1 MAKQKL
7 FRKAEVFGRKVPI
20 YKIPGLRRE
29 GCFGYFHADTKRI
42 GIDAHLAGPDL
53 EHTVIHE
60 MFHAILDRLHIQQ
73 QMPPEFV
80 EVLVENLS
88 AGVID
93 NYNLE
98 WKK

>member
-1 MAKQKL
+1 
-7 FRKAEVFGRKVPI
+7 
-20 YKIPGLRRE
+20 
-29 GCFGYFHADTKRI
+29 
-42 GIDAHLAGPDL
+42 LAGPDL